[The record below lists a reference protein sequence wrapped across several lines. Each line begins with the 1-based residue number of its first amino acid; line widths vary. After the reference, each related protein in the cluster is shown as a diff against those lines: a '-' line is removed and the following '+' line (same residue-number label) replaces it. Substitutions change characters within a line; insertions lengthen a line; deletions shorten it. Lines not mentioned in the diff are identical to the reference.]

1 MRCPHCDSV
10 RERGDLIYDYVA
22 NIYKGAEAQIEWEQC
37 AYPFPREMEADGILA
52 AFAGAFNILKADGS
66 KIN

>member
-1 MRCPHCDSV
+1 M
-10 RERGDLIYDYVA
+10 IYDYVA

-37 AYPFPREMEADGILA
+37 AYPFPREMEADGIRA